1 MQAGVTV
8 KGTESPVANT
18 PEKTPTSSLRSVMT
32 RGSQRLHTKDEER
45 RSGGGALRP
54 QTDTNTRSRR
64 PFNTGTSS
72 SQADYRRRD
81 ESRVARPSRVVEETS
96 PKVELR
102 TTPSKLQVSFDKTD
116 LSRLFSIQQRRS
128 VAESDIGTRIQLL
141 KEHAGDY
148 SRYLPG
154 ETDPT
159 SLTVGSVEYA
169 KFILARKRDVELE
182 ERHIVVG
189 LMQEAGL
196 NSTSG
201 MKEGYYARGNTN
213 QRLGQRLQL
222 HYANSLIGL
231 LLTSVSLLVF
241 RAL

>member
-1 MQAGVTV
+1 V
-8 KGTESPVANT
+8 
-18 PEKTPTSSLRSVMT
+18 
-32 RGSQRLHTKDEER
+32 
-45 RSGGGALRP
+45 
-54 QTDTNTRSRR
+54 
-64 PFNTGTSS
+64 GTSS

-81 ESRVARPSRVVEETS
+81 GSRVARPNRVVEETS
-96 PKVELR
+96 PEVELG

-116 LSRLFSIQQRRS
+116 LSGLFSIQQRS
-128 VAESDIGTRIQLL
+128 VAESDIGTRVQLL

-196 NSTSG
+196 NPTSG
-201 MKEGYYARGNTN
+201 MKDCYYARVILTN
-213 QRLGQRLQL
+213 
-222 HYANSLIGL
+222 AWDSVCNFITLIH
-231 LLTSVSLLVF
+231 
-241 RAL
+241 